1 MKFATIDFLTT
12 FRDNIR
18 MIQDLEKLFKSA
30 ANPTVAAEQSA
41 YLRNLF
47 PFFGIAKPDRAIL
60 EKEIF
65 KKTKIEDL
73 ASLQKTLLKLWEK
86 DRREF
91 HYAALTLAQ
100 KYRKLMTPEI
110 LPTLE
115 IMIRNQS
122 WWDTVD
128 TIAPNLIGYLVQTYP
143 ELTHIM
149 DRWIEDSYLW
159 IRRAAL
165 LHQLR
170 WKQAT
175 DEKKL
180 FAFCQKTCHEK
191 EFFIQKAIGWV
202 LREYSKTDPKAV
214 KKFISQHRERLSNLS
229 VREASRHMTFL

>member
-1 MKFATIDFLTT
+1 
-12 FRDNIR
+12 
-18 MIQDLEKLFKSA
+18 MIQDLEKLFTSA
-30 ANPTVAAEQSA
+30 ANPAVASKQSA

-47 PFFGIAKPDRAIL
+47 PFFGIAKPERAVL

-65 KKTKIEDL
+65 KKTKIENL
-73 ASLQKTLLKLWEK
+73 SSLQKILLKLWEK
-86 DRREF
+86 DQREF

-100 KYRKLMTPEI
+100 RYRKIMTPAI

-115 IMIRNQS
+115 TMIRNQS

-128 TIAPNLIGYLVQTYP
+128 TIAPNLIGYLVKTYP
-143 ELTHIM
+143 ELTPVM

-170 WKQAT
+170 WKQET

-180 FAFCQKTCHEK
+180 FTFCAKICHEK

-202 LREYSKTDPKAV
+202 LREYSKTNPKAV
-214 KKFISQHRERLSNLS
+214 GKFISQHRGRLSSLS
-229 VREASRHMTFL
+229 MREGSRCLPKF